1 MNKTNKH
8 IQTIC
13 NSTGFSLLEVLIGI
27 SVFMIGMLGVTALN
41 ISSMKSNTF
50 SGNLTEATLVA
61 ASKLEELM
69 VKPFD
74 PLPYPPNCDAD
85 AVPPVSEPSST
96 DWSLSYTAW
105 ENEFKNC
112 FDLSDRDDDGNRVDD
127 NNDQINDQDTDD
139 DGEDDVG
146 NNFGLDD
153 FGDDADYGPVE
164 VVKNNIT
171 YNVYWNV
178 AENEPISINPQR
190 TKLITVIVEWTVKEE
205 PRRIS
210 MSTIRQK
217 E

>member
-1 MNKTNKH
+1 MNKIKKH

-13 NSTGFSLLEVLIGI
+13 NSRGFSLLEVLLGI
-27 SVFMIGMLGVTALN
+27 TVFMIGMLGVTALN
-41 ISSMKSNTF
+41 ISSLKSNTF

-61 ASKLEELM
+61 ASKIEELM
-69 VKPFD
+69 NKPFD
-74 PLPYPPNCDAD
+74 PVLYPPNCDED
-85 AVPPVSEPSST
+85 ATPPVPVEPSGA

-105 ENEFKNC
+105 ENKFNTC
-112 FDLSDRDDDGNRVDD
+112 FDLSDRDDDGNR
-127 NNDQINDQDTDD
+127 ITLQDTND
-139 DGEDDVG
+139 DGEDNDG
-146 NNFGLDD
+146 GNFGLDD
-153 FGDDADYGPVE
+153 FGNDADYGPLA

-190 TKLITVIVEWTVKEE
+190 TKLITVIVEWTVKDE